1 MRPSILVGLALLL
14 GAFTAYL
21 AAQWVGLGS
30 QASSRPHVQLVVA
43 STSVE
48 AGTVIASSQVKTMAW
63 SSADWPAQA
72 VQDPQKVVGRVT
84 RYPLQAGELVLESKL
99 APTDAKAGLAA
110 MITEGK
116 RAISV
121 RVNEVIAV
129 AGFALPGNYVD
140 VLVSGK
146 DDAQQPFSRVVISRA
161 KVLAIAQDTAADPA
175 KPKVVNAVTLE
186 LTPQETERLDLA
198 RSVGTLS
205 LVLRNESDNI
215 AWASAGARL
224 PDILGGNGSTKTH
237 TSTGMPLVTA
247 DPLAQIPADAPK
259 QVNRL
264 PARDRASDR
273 ATDRGVV
280 QEIRGTVRN
289 EVHP

>member
-30 QASSRPHVQLVVA
+30 QSANRPHVQLVVA
-43 STSVE
+43 STTID
-48 AGTVIASSQVKTMAW
+48 AGTTIASTQLKTIDW
-63 SSADWPAQA
+63 LSSEWPAQA
-72 VQDPQKVVGRVT
+72 VQDSKKVIGRVT

-146 DDAQQPFSRVVISRA
+146 DNAQQAFSRVVISRA

-186 LTPQETERLDLA
+186 LTPQEAERLDLA
-198 RSVGTLS
+198 RTVGTLS
-205 LVLRNESDNI
+205 LVLRNESDN
-215 AWASAGARL
+215 ATWTSAGARM
-224 PDILGGNGSTKTH
+224 PDILGPGAKVPVSAVV
-237 TSTGMPLVTA
+237 PA
-247 DPLAQIPADAPK
+247 AIADASAEAQK
-259 QVNRL
+259 SASRG
-264 PARDRASDR
+264 PARERAIERTNSR
-273 ATDRGVV
+273 MSV
-280 QEIRGTVRN
+280 QEIRGVVRN
-289 EVHP
+289 EVQP

>member
-30 QASSRPHVQLVVA
+30 QSANRPHVQLVVA
-43 STSVE
+43 STTID
-48 AGTVIASSQVKTMAW
+48 AGTTIASTQLKTIDW
-63 SSADWPAQA
+63 LSSEWPAQA
-72 VQDPQKVVGRVT
+72 VQDSKKVIGRVT

-146 DDAQQPFSRVVISRA
+146 DNAQQAFSRVVISRA

-186 LTPQETERLDLA
+186 LTPQEAERLDLA
-198 RSVGTLS
+198 RTVGTLS
-205 LVLRNESDNI
+205 LVLRNESDN
-215 AWASAGARL
+215 APWTSAGARM
-224 PDILGGNGSTKTH
+224 PDILGPGAKVPVSAVV
-237 TSTGMPLVTA
+237 PAV
-247 DPLAQIPADAPK
+247 IADASAEAQK
-259 QVNRL
+259 SASRG
-264 PARDRASDR
+264 PARERAIERTNIRMS
-273 ATDRGVV
+273 V
-280 QEIRGTVRN
+280 QEIRGVVRN
-289 EVHP
+289 EVQP

>member
-30 QASSRPHVQLVVA
+30 QSANRPHVQLVVA
-43 STSVE
+43 STTID
-48 AGTVIASSQVKTMAW
+48 AGTTIASTQLKTIDW
-63 SSADWPAQA
+63 LSSEWPAQA
-72 VQDPQKVVGRVT
+72 VQDSKKVIGRVT

-146 DDAQQPFSRVVISRA
+146 DNAQQAFSRVVITRA

-186 LTPQETERLDLA
+186 LTPQEAERLDLA
-198 RSVGTLS
+198 RTVGTLS
-205 LVLRNESDNI
+205 LVLRNESDN
-215 AWASAGARL
+215 APWTSAGARM
-224 PDILGGNGSTKTH
+224 PDILGPGAKVPVSAVV
-237 TSTGMPLVTA
+237 PA
-247 DPLAQIPADAPK
+247 AIADASAEAQK
-259 QVNRL
+259 SASRG
-264 PARDRASDR
+264 PARERAIERTNSR
-273 ATDRGVV
+273 MSV
-280 QEIRGTVRN
+280 QEIRGVVRN
-289 EVHP
+289 EVQP